1 MLLYKGKFRRDK
13 YDGNLDNTRSR
24 RSVGSYRRDRFRREI
39 YFFKKAPRTVDD
51 VIGMHCTVVERIDNY
66 AGCGQVA
73 VAGQSWSARGAEDDD
88 EFEVGESL
96 RIVAVEGVK
105 LICMKN

>member
-1 MLLYKGKFRRDK
+1 MTEIWIILGIVAVFAAAAAIVFAVK
-13 YDGNLDNTRSR
+13 YTS
-24 RSVGSYRRDRFRREI
+24 
-39 YFFKKAPRTVDD
+39 FKKAPRTVDD